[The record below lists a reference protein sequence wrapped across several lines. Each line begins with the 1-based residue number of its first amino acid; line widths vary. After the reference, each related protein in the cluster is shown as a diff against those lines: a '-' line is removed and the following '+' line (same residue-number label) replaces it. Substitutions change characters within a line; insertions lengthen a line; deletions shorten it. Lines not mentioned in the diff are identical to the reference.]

1 LICPNCYEGEMLEE
15 DNTFF
20 CIYCKQKVMKYGE
33 DYITELEDRLTEL
46 VDRTIDLVNF
56 DDDKR
61 H

>member
-1 LICPNCYEGEMLEE
+1 MLEE